1 VAGVFLLACIG
12 VGVFLYSR
20 VHDKPPVRF
29 RSIVT
34 VQVAPGSAKPE
45 KSKTNSNQTTTTA
58 APIVATSPATKL
70 ALAPT
75 TRAQALKIAGV
86 PANTRGIIYA
96 ARLLP
101 DNHFIALTV
110 TSPTKTLTNK
120 VAKGWGTAFAA
131 ARLKA
136 SQASL
141 VKQRGNIY
149 RSIIKYRAE
158 LLSVDLRLAKLLPGI
173 YGGVQKFDRKFGNG
187 SASTSSSDAG
197 TANPPVPD
205 RASPFIL
212 RLVFQRPKL
221 LERIT
226 ELADQSAALAQLNV
240 TPDAFSQVVST
251 SPAASVTQTR
261 QTTVPA
267 AAGLLGGLALGIGLA
282 VAVDRRDRRIR
293 DPRAAAAAFAAPV
306 LSLVPYSTDN
316 DYVILSNPMSTVA
329 EAYRGLAAT
338 SIATDRLPKA
348 IMVSTPHGNAHE
360 EVAANYAAA
369 LSRFG
374 LKVALIATSP
384 EQAWYADR
392 FEPSTAPALGATGT
406 PGSADVAP
414 AHHGSTF
421 PELLAAAHAGT
432 LNGQLRD
439 GLSTDERAPNLV
451 VVPPSDEAPVQLPV
465 DGLPPLLLA
474 LSDAGIDI
482 VVVSGPALLE
492 DADATIVAWATR
504 CVLWA
509 IVEGEITSTEARA
522 AAARLEL
529 AGVVPFGV
537 VMVGNRLNGI

>member
-1 VAGVFLLACIG
+1 MAGVFLLACIG

-29 RSIVT
+29 RSVVT
-34 VQVAPGSAKPE
+34 VQVAPGSAAPA
-45 KSKTNSNQTTTTA
+45 KSKSKSNQTTATA
-58 APIVATSPATKL
+58 APIVQTSAATKL
-70 ALAPT
+70 ALAST

-86 PANTRGIIYA
+86 PANTRGIIYS

-110 TSPTKTLTNK
+110 NSPTKTLTNK

-131 ARLKA
+131 ARKKA
-136 SQASL
+136 STASL

-149 RSIIKYRAE
+149 RSIKNNRAE

-173 YGGVQKFDRKFGNG
+173 YGGVQKFDQNFGNSPNG
-187 SASTSSSDAG
+187 NSNSSASSTG
-197 TANPPVPD
+197 RPPVPD
-205 RASPFIL
+205 GASPFIL
-212 RLVFQRPKL
+212 KLAYERPKL
-221 LERIT
+221 LDVIAG
-226 ELADQSAALAQLNV
+226 LADKSAELAQLNV

-282 VAVDRRDRRIR
+282 LAVDRRDRRIR

-306 LSLVPYSTDN
+306 LSLVPYSTDS
-316 DYVILSNPMSTVA
+316 DYVILSNPMSSVA

-348 IMVSTPHGNAHE
+348 IMVSTPHGDAHE

-384 EQAWYADR
+384 DQAWYADR
-392 FEPSTAPALGATGT
+392 FQPSTAPALEAAGG
-406 PGSADVAP
+406 ADVAP